1 MSLYMLLWIRASYQ
15 TARATRAT
23 FFPSVSDNS
32 CLGLESIQVCRLRK
46 KRPSTARKDPC
57 SGYESSE
64 RAKFCCQRPR
74 SIHKANRRSSGFRG
88 CQVARGLAR
97 GSSNGSKQTWVVK
110 SNWDRW
116 QPVGISRIG
125 VSGNRELSAHYTWKC
140 RSTKRRKRLWR
151 RAQGLST
158 RSYQASG

>member
-1 MSLYMLLWIRASYQ
+1 MLAIILVLGSRASRSAGC
-15 TARATRAT
+15 ARSAQAQRERT
-23 FFPSVSDNS
+23 PV
-32 CLGLESIQVCRLRK
+32 
-46 KRPSTARKDPC
+46 

-74 SIHKANRRSSGFRG
+74 SIHKENRWSSGFRG